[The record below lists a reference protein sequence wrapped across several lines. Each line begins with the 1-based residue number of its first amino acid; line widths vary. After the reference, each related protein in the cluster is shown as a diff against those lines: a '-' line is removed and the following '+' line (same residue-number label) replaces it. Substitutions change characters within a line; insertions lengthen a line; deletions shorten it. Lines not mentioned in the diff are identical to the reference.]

1 MSTSAPSQTRRVQ
14 GEERT
19 LRQALGRLS
28 PYLQGMRWRW
38 VAGLIAAMLAGL
50 VALAIP
56 QVIQVLVNSVLRPG
70 GSQADVWSAVVV
82 IAALGIAE
90 GVLIFLRRV
99 FILPPAAGVENSA
112 RVALYRRLQRLP
124 VAFHDSWPSGQLLSR
139 SVADLGL
146 LRRWIA
152 FGSVMFV
159 VSLVTIAVGLALLF
173 SSSWIL
179 GLIYLAGAI
188 PIMWR
193 SFYFRNDFRAA
204 SRLSQDQAGDLA
216 TTVEESVHGIRV
228 LKAFGR
234 GHEALEG
241 FRGQADTLRGTEV
254 HKATVLSKF
263 IALIVALPEAVLGVA
278 LAVGLYL
285 TATGEITVGAL
296 AAFFATAAVLAG
308 PVEAVGQLMGM
319 TLSAKTAID
328 RHIDV
333 LDSPVD
339 IASPGEAT
347 FGGDERAQP
356 AAHASAQEHRGGG
369 ALAFCRAQFRYPDA
383 PADST
388 PLLQEI
394 TLELVPGETMALV
407 GLTGSG
413 KSTLVQLVPR
423 LYDVTAGAVLVDGT
437 DVREFD
443 LTELRRRVSIAFE
456 DATLFSDTIRNNVL
470 LGAPEQILADPA
482 RADALLELA
491 LDTAQAQFAH
501 EMPEGVDTEIGEEG
515 LSLSGGQRQRIA
527 LARSI
532 AAQPQILVLD
542 DPLSALDVRTE
553 EKVTARLREVLS
565 GTTTLIVAH
574 RPSTVAL
581 ADRVAVLQEGRI
593 VDVGTHTELLRRS
606 ADYRF
611 IISSFE
617 EDRSIESVMDSG
629 VITGMLPVVSPDHQV
644 PDDGH
649 APGQG
654 ASADAGGDEDN
665 VDVTETER
673 RAVEARADVVA
684 ENPAEAVTDAD
695 TPGTDARTGEAR

>member
-159 VSLVTIAVGLALLF
+159 VSLITIAVGLALLF
-173 SSSWIL
+173 SSSWVL

-234 GHEALEG
+234 GREALEG

-308 PVEAVGQLMGM
+308 PVESVGQLMGM

-369 ALAFCRAQFRYPDA
+369 ALAFRGAQFRYPDA

-581 ADRVAVLQEGRI
+581 ADRVAVLQQGRI

-629 VITGMLPVVSPDHQV
+629 VITGMLPVVSPDHQG
-644 PDDGH
+644 PDDCH

-654 ASADAGGDEDN
+654 ASPDAGGDEDGA
-665 VDVTETER
+665 DFTETER

>member
-1 MSTSAPSQTRRVQ
+1 MSTSAPSPTRRGQ
-14 GEERT
+14 GKERT
-19 LRQALGRLS
+19 LREALGRLS
-28 PYLQGMRWRW
+28 PYLEGIRWRW
-38 VAGLIAAMLAGL
+38 VAGLIAAILAGL

-70 GSQADVWSAVVV
+70 GSTNDVWGAVVV
-82 IAALGIAE
+82 MAGLGIAE
-90 GVLIFLRRV
+90 GVLIFLRRF

-124 VAFHDSWPSGQLLSR
+124 VAFHDAWPSGQLLSR

-159 VSLVTIAVGLALLF
+159 VSLVTIVVGLVLLF
-173 SSSWIL
+173 HSSWVL
-179 GLIYLAGAI
+179 GLIYLVGAV

-193 SFYFRNDFRAA
+193 SFSFRNDFRAA

-234 GHEALEG
+234 GGEALEG

-263 IALIVALPEAVLGVA
+263 IALIVALPEATLGIA

-285 TATGEITVGAL
+285 TATGDITVGAL
-296 AAFFATAAVLAG
+296 AAFFATSAVLAG
-308 PVEAVGQLMGM
+308 PVESVGQLMGM

-333 LDSPVD
+333 LDSPVT
-339 IASPGEAT
+339 IASPGEAGT
-347 FGGDERAQP
+347 AGSTGTAGE
-356 AAHASAQEHRGGG
+356 HAPGGG
-369 ALAFCRAQFRYPDA
+369 LLEFDHAEFGYPDA
-383 PADST
+383 APDSA
-388 PLLQEI
+388 PLLADI
-394 TLELVPGETMALV
+394 TLALEPGETMALV

-423 LYDVTAGAVLVDGT
+423 LYDVTSGSVRVDGQ
-437 DVREFD
+437 DVRQME

-456 DATLFSDTIRNNVL
+456 DATLFSDSIRNNVL
-470 LGAPEQILADPA
+470 LGAPEEVLAEPE
-482 RADALLELA
+482 RAQQLLDLA
-491 LDTAQAQFAH
+491 LETAQAQFAY

-527 LARSI
+527 LARAI
-532 AAQPQILVLD
+532 AAQPEILVLD

-553 EKVTARLREVLS
+553 EKVTARLREVLA

-581 ADRVAVLQEGRI
+581 ADRVAVLQDGRI
-593 VDVGTHTELLRRS
+593 VDVGAHTELLRRS
-606 ADYRF
+606 AAYRF
-611 IISSFE
+611 IISSFD

-629 VITGMLPVVSPDHQV
+629 AITGMLPVLSS
-644 PDDGH
+644 PDDGP
-649 APGQG
+649 APGQD
-654 ASADAGGDEDN
+654 SAPSSR
-665 VDVTETER
+665 ET
-673 RAVEARADVVA
+673 
-684 ENPAEAVTDAD
+684 
-695 TPGTDARTGEAR
+695 GDAR